1 MRAVRL
7 IAFALPLLLLGACTR
22 AEQPAS
28 GPPPGGHAPSPD
40 ALGARTRVTRVL
52 ALGDMGTGTRFQ
64 RAVALQMCAH
74 HDAEPVKA
82 VLTTG
87 DNVYARGQP
96 ELFDERFIEPY
107 SCLLDK
113 GVAFHAS
120 LGNHDVATARGR
132 KMIQH
137 PAFGMR
143 GRYYRLR
150 LGPLRVIV
158 LDSNDL
164 DAAQLAWLDRAL
176 ERAARA
182 PWTVVVFHHPVYSR
196 GLRHGPTPGLAALLG
211 ERFSRGGA
219 DLVLNGHEHLY
230 ERRRAGGVTYV
241 VTGGGGAQLDLC
253 RLPLPG
259 GVVCLTALHFVELE
273 ATKAKLVLSA
283 INHQGELLDR
293 VRVRRNR

>member
-1 MRAVRL
+1 MRRA
-7 IAFALPLLLLGACTR
+7 LLGALSCALVLASCTR
-22 AEQPAS
+22 AGGPRPAA
-28 GPPPGGHAPSPD
+28 PAPAPSPSGVAD
-40 ALGARTRVTRVL
+40 DGVTRVL
-52 ALGDMGTGTRFQ
+52 VLGDMGTGTRFQ
-64 RAVALQMCAH
+64 RALALQMCAH
-74 HDAEPVKA
+74 HHAEPVTA

-87 DNVYARGQP
+87 DNVYPRGEP
-96 ELFDERFIEPY
+96 ELFGERFVEPY
-107 SCLLDK
+107 SCLLDD
-113 GVAFHAS
+113 GVAFHTS
-120 LGNHDVATARGR
+120 LGNHDVVTGGGR
-132 KMIQH
+132 EMVAH

-164 DAAQLAWLDRAL
+164 DQAQLAWLDRAL
-176 ERAARA
+176 ARAARP
-182 PWTVVVFHHPVYSR
+182 PWTVVVFHHPVYSH

-211 ERFSRGGA
+211 ERFSRAGV

-230 ERRRAGGVTYV
+230 ERTRAGGVTYV

-253 RLPLPG
+253 RLPLPR

-273 ATKAKLVLSA
+273 ATRAELVLSA

-293 VRVRRNR
+293 TRVRRNR